1 MEAVVT
7 AKRDKAVALKLLKR
21 TLKTYARPRTVVTD
35 GRVFGTFIDRRGCPA
50 VNAAAV
56 KLGLMPA
63 AVKLQQSP
71 LAPPNGCL
79 STQISELLF
88 ENSKIRNVS
97 APRFKAISLASA
109 RVSSNGPLQYS
120 VSMSTPSL

>member
-35 GRVFGTFIDRRGCPA
+35 GREFGTFIDRRGCPA
-50 VNAAAV
+50 VNATAV

-63 AVKLQQSP
+63 GGQT
-71 LAPPNGCL
+71 
-79 STQISELLF
+79 STI
-88 ENSKIRNVS
+88 
-97 APRFKAISLASA
+97 APRASKWVSFYPDL
-109 RVSSNGPLQYS
+109 RVA
-120 VSMSTPSL
+120 V